1 MLILPW
7 NIQYR
12 RFLPLTYNIITCS
25 IYIILL
31 IIAIYAQMLFGRNDT
46 IFLNSKNN
54 YGYIL
59 IYLYGYVFTRFT
71 YEIFR

>member
-12 RFLPLTYNIITCS
+12 RFLPLTYNILTCS

-31 IIAIYAQMLFGRNDT
+31 IVAIYAQMFFGRNDT
-46 IFLNSKNN
+46 VFLTQRIIM
-54 YGYIL
+54 G
-59 IYLYGYVFTRFT
+59 VF
-71 YEIFR
+71 

>member
-46 IFLNSKNN
+46 IFLIQRIIM
-54 YGYIL
+54 G
-59 IYLYGYVFTRFT
+59 
-71 YEIFR
+71 IF

>member
-12 RFLPLTYNIITCS
+12 KFLPLTYNIITCS

-46 IFLNSKNN
+46 IFLIQRIIM
-54 YGYIL
+54 G
-59 IYLYGYVFTRFT
+59 
-71 YEIFR
+71 IF

>member
-12 RFLPLTYNIITCS
+12 KFLPLTYNIITCS

-31 IIAIYAQMLFGRNDT
+31 IIAIYAQMLFGRNNT
-46 IFLNSKNN
+46 IFLIQRIIM
-54 YGYIL
+54 G
-59 IYLYGYVFTRFT
+59 
-71 YEIFR
+71 IF